1 MSSKAFVVIE
11 VKNKKAV
18 RMIKWTRNKD
28 GELQYKVTKPK
39 PISNSNNPDT
49 ISAFWT
55 SLAVAHQFYDLETKR
70 FFNSYYSFATENA
83 N

>member
-28 GELQYKVTKPK
+28 GELQYKVTKPT
-39 PISNSNNPDT
+39 PIRNVNNPDT

-55 SLAVAHQFYDLETKR
+55 SLAVAHQFYDLESKR